1 MSELVHVT
9 VQHTIA
15 TVATDTPTN
24 MGALSVA
31 AMRQLTAKFKEI
43 GLRQDI
49 HVVILASEGK
59 VFSAGHDL
67 SEVHGA
73 DEDAQREIFETCTA
87 LMLTIQEIP
96 QPVIAKVH

>member
-1 MSELVHVT
+1 MSELVHAT
-9 VQHTIA
+9 VHDTIA
-15 TVATDTPTN
+15 TVTLDNPAK

-31 AMRQLTAKFKEI
+31 AMRQLNAKFKEI
-43 GLRQDI
+43 GQRQDI

-87 LMLTIQEIP
+87 LML
-96 QPVIAKVH
+96 